1 MKRTK
6 PRMVRAAMRVAYMRP
21 LRPSQKE
28 GPLIDI
34 LRIDEALERW
44 HRAVSN
50 FGRRK

>member
-6 PRMVRAAMRVAYMRP
+6 PRMARAAMRSYEVDLSLRGFNGYIRAYRADAI
-21 LRPSQKE
+21 K
-28 GPLIDI
+28 
-34 LRIDEALERW
+34 RW